1 MRPPSTGLPVLMGV
15 SLFGPLI
22 LCALVY
28 PARESVSDANA
39 VLLLVL
45 LVVGVA
51 AAGRRSAGLV
61 AALSSAAWFDF
72 FLTEPYLT
80 FTIRDRDDVET
91 AVLLT
96 LVGVGVTEI
105 ALWGIRQRARA
116 SGRAGYLDGLVAAAA
131 MAADGDVPPAGLVDF
146 VGRQIT
152 DVLDID
158 SCTFRTGGPA
168 GHPRLHG
175 DGRVTYEGREIDV
188 DRAGLPTWDVV
199 ELAVQSAGAVQGT
212 FALTSASR
220 RRWPT
225 LEQRLVAVTL
235 AEQVGSALARPTA
248 PPA

>member
-1 MRPPSTGLPVLMGV
+1 MRPPPTGFPVLMG
-15 SLFGPLI
+15 LALGGPLL
-22 LCALVY
+22 LCALLY
-28 PARESVSDANA
+28 PARDSVSDTNA

-51 AAGRRSAGLV
+51 AAGRRAAGLV
-61 AALSSAAWFDF
+61 AALSSAVWFDF
-72 FLTEPYLT
+72 FLTQPYLT
-80 FTIRDRDDVET
+80 LTIRDRDDVET

-96 LVGVGVTEI
+96 LVGVAVTEI

-116 SGRAGYLDGLVAAAA
+116 SGRAGYLDGLVSAAA

-152 DVLDID
+152 DVLGLD
-158 SCTFRTGGPA
+158 SCTYRSGAPA
-168 GHPRLHG
+168 GHPCLHT
-175 DGRVTYEGREIDV
+175 DGTVTHDGREIDV

-199 ELAVQSAGAVQGT
+199 ELAVPSAGAVVGT
-212 FALTSASR
+212 FVLTSASR
-220 RRWPT
+220 RRWPS

-235 AEQVGSALARPTA
+235 AEQVGSALVRPSA